1 MSKENGMFL
10 FFKVLHEFIVA
21 LVVADSWEDADADPV
36 KELMEKVEK
45 VKLLQRQEEK
55 KEAYFEKVKAE
66 ESINPTPKIKTEE
79 GLGPCVEEPKRVFLR
94 RPKDGFSNEN
104 VIEASPPAATSSENH
119 QAPRGRSHQK
129 SHQQEPK
136 QPAQTYEERQAAYQ
150 AARNRIL
157 GSEYK
162 PDNQEIKEIKFI
174 DRSKSPETLKMT
186 QQNMVE
192 HYGEELSRELM
203 HQPEMP
209 PADVILLPDFSQ
221 PPPCISQ
228 QNGMFNAPPGFQQRQ
243 TNFQQSFPQN
253 TQFMDGQYYM
263 QNEQMQVPYSSQF
276 QGNQYM
282 PQDPSSV
289 PQNNFM
295 DGHNEQTFYYAPPP
309 PTPQQM
315 AYMQRNMAYPP
326 PNFQSQGQSNQ
337 HMMNQMP
344 HPQMLQQQ
352 QQSQASGQIP
362 NQFQMKNGAGR
373 GYNGSMGQN
382 RQPIMYPVTTGA
394 PINVPNGPYMP
405 QCPPNSVQNY
415 SNRNE
420 SYGGQRQMQQ
430 NGQFAQS
437 PSNMNNGRRQPNKQ
451 AKSGQNTSQKSNPAH
466 QQVGQNPVP
475 FGCPPRQVNAIREQ
489 QAGNMPPNTGAGLL
503 GAHPMTTNQWPT
515 LSQTRPQ

>member
-1 MSKENGMFL
+1 MSKEN
-10 FFKVLHEFIVA
+10 VA

-104 VIEASPPAATSSENH
+104 VIEASPPAATSSESH

-243 TNFQQSFPQN
+243 TNFQHNFPQN
-253 TQFMDGQYYM
+253 TQFIDGQYFM

-289 PQNNFM
+289 PQNSFM
-295 DGHNEQTFYYAPPP
+295 DGHNEQAFYYAPPP

-315 AYMQRNMAYPP
+315 AYMQRNTAYPP

-337 HMMNQMP
+337 HMVNQMH
-344 HPQMLQQQ
+344 HPPMLQQQ
-352 QQSQASGQIP
+352 QQSQATGQMSNP
-362 NQFQMKNGAGR
+362 YQMKNGTSR
-373 GYNGSMGQN
+373 GYNCSMGQN
-382 RQPIMYPVTTGA
+382 RQPMMYPVSTGA
-394 PINVPNGPYMP
+394 SINVPNAPYMA
-405 QCPPNSVQNY
+405 QCPPNSAQNY

-420 SYGGQRQMQQ
+420 SYGQRQMQQ

-451 AKSGQNTSQKSNPAH
+451 AKSGQNTSQKLNPAH

-489 QAGNMPPNTGAGLL
+489 QAGNMPPNTGAGIL